1 MNVVEIDGGNQ
12 IESTPFVSSVGILY
26 PGERMDVIVSGHQIT
41 NLTISL
47 DQE

>member
-12 IESTPFVSSVGILY
+12 IEPTSAANSVGILY
-26 PGERMDVIVSGHQIT
+26 PGERMDIIVSNDEIAS
-41 NLTISL
+41 LTVSL